1 MTLIN
6 TCTSM
11 SKDKH
16 HFMVFISGNVDLKN
30 QLSGFKVDKTIA
42 VGFIDLKID

>member
-1 MTLIN
+1 
-6 TCTSM
+6 M

-30 QLSGFKVDKTIA
+30 QLLGVKVDLKNIA
-42 VGFIDLKID
+42 VVFIDLKID